1 MIAGAEET
9 LPDSEPPHSRL
20 TGRLASIVDMDPKEM
35 NPQNPSPQN
44 PSPQPSTPPPAGP
57 PTAAGQAPQKSWRE
71 RSFGLR
77 PVIGVGVAGLLLG
90 ALAGAGVGIAVA
102 DDDGP
107 QSPPAGPAQGDWS
120 RPGGDEY
127 GEHGQYGGYGHHDHP
142 GQPGDHPGMPDDGR
156 TDGQDL
162 PTPPDGQD
170 RPDLPDDQDSQEG

>member
-1 MIAGAEET
+1 
-9 LPDSEPPHSRL
+9 
-20 TGRLASIVDMDPKEM
+20 MDPKEM

-57 PTAAGQAPQKSWRE
+57 PTAAGPAPQKSWRE

-90 ALAGAGVGIAVA
+90 ALAGAGIGIAAA

-120 RPGGDEY
+120 RPGGDEN
-127 GEHGQYGGYGHHDHP
+127 GEHGGYGHHDHP
-142 GQPGDHPGMPDDGR
+142 GMPGDHPGMPDDGR